1 MTVGKRK
8 IVAVVAVLIVAV
20 AAGISY
26 YRYRAG
32 QEAAADEL
40 TLYGNIDIRQVNLAF
55 FDQDR
60 IAEMHVVEGERVKR
74 GQLLAVLDTRERE
87 FDINRAKAELVK
99 AREDLTFADV
109 HLQDILAARKKSP
122 GAVSRLQE
130 DETRAVR
137 NALRAL
143 VDSNQAKLAL
153 AEKKLTDAYL
163 HAPADAVVQ
172 TRVLEPGDMASPQ
185 LTVYTLALIDPMWAR
200 VYVDEPDIGRIRE
213 GARAY
218 LTSDSYPGQRYSG
231 WVGYISPVAEFT
243 PKTVETTEVRTDLVY
258 QVRIYVCNP
267 ENELRLGMPVTAHI
281 PFDQPAEP
289 VTQATACPAK

>member
-1 MTVGKRK
+1 MTPSKRK
-8 IVAVVAVLIVAV
+8 FVAVVGVLIAAA
-20 AAGISY
+20 AAGTFY
-26 YRYRAG
+26 YRYRAS
-32 QEAAADEL
+32 QQAAADEL
-40 TLYGNIDIRQVNLAF
+40 VLYGNIDIRQVNLAF

-87 FDINRAKAELVK
+87 LDVDRAEAELVK
-99 AREDLTFADV
+99 AREDLKFADV
-109 HLQDILAARKKSP
+109 HLRDIMAARKKSP

-143 VDSNQAKLAL
+143 VDSNRAKLAL
-153 AEKKLTDAYL
+153 SEKKLTDGYL

-172 TRVLEPGDMASPQ
+172 TRVVEPGDMASPQ

-200 VYVDEPDIGRIRE
+200 VFVDEPDIGRLRE

-218 LTSDSYPGQRYSG
+218 LTSDSYPGKRYAG
-231 WVGYISPVAEFT
+231 WVGFISPVAEFT

-258 QVRIYVCNP
+258 QARIYVCNP

-289 VTQATACPAK
+289 LTQATACPSK

>member
-1 MTVGKRK
+1 MNASKRK
-8 IVAVVAVLIVAV
+8 IVAAVVVLIAV
-20 AAGISY
+20 AAAGTFY
-26 YRYRAG
+26 HRYRAS
-32 QEAAADEL
+32 EKAAADEL
-40 TLYGNIDIRQVNLAF
+40 ILYGNIDIRQVNLAF

-60 IAEMHVVEGERVKR
+60 IAEMYVVEGERVKR
-74 GQLLAVLDTRERE
+74 RQLLATLDTRERKL
-87 FDINRAKAELVK
+87 DLNRAEAELVK
-99 AREDLTFADV
+99 AREDLKFADV
-109 HLQDILAARKKSP
+109 HLRDIVAARKKTP
-122 GAVSRLQE
+122 GAVSKLQE
-130 DETRAVR
+130 DETRAAR

-163 HAPADAVVQ
+163 YAPADAVVQ

-218 LTSDSYPGQRYSG
+218 ITSDSYPGKRYSG
-231 WVGYISPVAEFT
+231 WVGFISPVAEFT

-258 QVRIYVCNP
+258 QARIYVCNP

-281 PFDQPAEP
+281 PFDQPGEL